1 MLSSNAISCL
11 QVETSIFSPF
21 NYTTQL
27 FSKLSEAKEKKKT
40 KKIPDTLEDVSNSF
54 TGPMSPAFDY
64 FNQEIFISSSCTSLL
79 HIQVLRPDR
88 KKH

>member
-1 MLSSNAISCL
+1 MQLVVFRWRPQYSL
-11 QVETSIFSPF
+11 RSIILLNFLANS
-21 NYTTQL
+21 Q
-27 FSKLSEAKEKKKT
+27 KQKKKKKT

>member
-1 MLSSNAISCL
+1 MQLVVFRWRPQYSL
-11 QVETSIFSPF
+11 RSIILLNFLANS
-21 NYTTQL
+21 Q
-27 FSKLSEAKEKKKT
+27 KQKKKKKT
-40 KKIPDTLEDVSNSF
+40 KKIPDTLEDVSNSL